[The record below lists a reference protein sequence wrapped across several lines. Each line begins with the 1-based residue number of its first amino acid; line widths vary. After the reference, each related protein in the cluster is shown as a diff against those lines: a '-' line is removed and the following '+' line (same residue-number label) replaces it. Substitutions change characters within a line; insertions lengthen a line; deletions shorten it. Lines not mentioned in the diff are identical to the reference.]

1 MKISETNIRCT
12 ESKEIVMKKYDRI
25 IVAVIVAFLIG
36 ICLMGSR
43 YRNHPNALEHR
54 EYRVSINRAK
64 HAVDAFEQEQ
74 NRAPKNLEE
83 LKQWAGDQEFP
94 ALIGLSAI
102 PADASRVERDD
113 FLQNE
118 SEDYVILATKSN
130 YYKLTY
136 QPGDTAVR
144 EIRKYFTEM
153 MIGIFVLVLVLL
165 GYIRQKILLPFH
177 QFSEIPYELAK
188 GNLTIPLQENKNR
201 FFGKY
206 IWGMDLLRENLEK
219 NKVRELALQKEKK
232 MLFLSLGHDVKT
244 PLSAIKLYAGAMSK
258 GLYQAEGK
266 EQEIAKNIKRN
277 VDVIERYLSE
287 MIQASREDFLDFEVN
302 NAEFYIQD
310 TLEKIREYYQ
320 DKMSVNQIDFS
331 MGEYQNCLLF
341 GDPNRFQEVLQ
352 NVIENAIK
360 YGDGRRIWLEVRR
373 EEEEYQI
380 ILYNTGCSLSKKE
393 LPHIFDSFYRGSNV
407 GERQGSGLGLYI
419 CRQLMHRMEGEITAE
434 ILEDTGERIMS
445 VHIIAHVG

>member
-1 MKISETNIRCT
+1 
-12 ESKEIVMKKYDRI
+12 MKKFDRI
-25 IVAVIVAFLIG
+25 MVGIIAAFLIG
-36 ICLMGSR
+36 IFWMGSR
-43 YRNHPNALEHR
+43 NRNDSNVWDHR
-54 EYRVSINRAK
+54 EYKVSINRAR
-64 HAVDAFEQEQ
+64 HALETFEQEQ

-83 LKQWAGDQEFP
+83 LRHWAGDQEFP
-94 ALIGLSAI
+94 ALTGLSAI
-102 PADASRVERDD
+102 SADASREERDD

-118 SEDYVILATKSN
+118 WEDYVILATKTN
-130 YYKLTY
+130 YYKITY
-136 QPGDTAVR
+136 QPGNTSIR
-144 EIRKYFTEM
+144 EIRKNFTGM
-153 MIGIFVLVLVLL
+153 MIGIFGLVLVLL
-165 GYIRQKILLPFH
+165 CYIRQKILLPFH

-188 GNLTIPLQENKNR
+188 GNLTIPLQENKSR

-206 IWGMDLLRENLEK
+206 IWGMDLLREHLEK
-219 NKVRELALQKEKK
+219 NKVRELAFQKEKK

-244 PLSAIKLYAGAMSK
+244 PLSAIKLYAGAISK

-266 EQEIAKNIKRN
+266 EQEIAENIKRN

-302 NAEFYIQD
+302 NAEFYIRD
-310 TLEKIREYYQ
+310 SLEKIREYYQ
-320 DKMSVNQIDFS
+320 DKMSLNQIDFS
-331 MGEYQNCLLF
+331 MGSYQNCLLY
-341 GDPNRFQEVLQ
+341 GDADRFQEVLQ

-373 EEEEYQI
+373 EGEEYQI
-380 ILYNTGCSLSKKE
+380 VLYNTGCSLSQKE

-434 ILEDTGERIMS
+434 ILEDAGECILS
-445 VHIIAHVG
+445 VHMIVHLA

>member
-1 MKISETNIRCT
+1 MSKTNIRCT
-12 ESKEIVMKKYDRI
+12 EGKGIVMKKYDRMML
-25 IVAVIVAFLIG
+25 AVIVAFLIG
-36 ICLMGSR
+36 ICWMGSR
-43 YRNHPNALEHR
+43 YRNHSSALEHR
-54 EYRVSINRAK
+54 EYQVSIHRAR
-64 HAVDAFEQEQ
+64 HAVEAFEQERS
-74 NRAPKNLEE
+74 RAPKNLGE
-83 LKQWAGDQEFP
+83 LRDWAGDREFP
-94 ALIGLSAI
+94 ALTGLSVI
-102 PADASRVERDD
+102 PADAGRRERDD
-113 FLQNE
+113 FLENE
-118 SEDYVILATKSN
+118 SGEYAILATKSN

-136 QPGDTAVR
+136 QPGNMAIL
-144 EIRKYFTEM
+144 EIRMYSTGM
-153 MIGIFVLVLVLL
+153 MIGIFLFVLVLL
-165 GYIRQKILLPFH
+165 CYIRQKILLPFH
-177 QFSEIPYELAK
+177 QFSEVPYELAK

-206 IWGMDLLRENLEK
+206 IWGMDLLREHLEQ
-219 NKVRELALQKEKK
+219 NKVRELDLQKEKK

-266 EQEIAKNIKRN
+266 EQEIAENIKRN

-302 NAEFYIQD
+302 NAEFYIRD
-310 TLEKIREYYQ
+310 TMEKVREYYQ
-320 DKMSVNQIDFS
+320 DKMSLNQIDFS
-331 MGEYQNCLLF
+331 VGVYPNCLLF
-341 GDPNRFQEVLQ
+341 GDADRFQEVLQ

-380 ILYNTGCSLSKKE
+380 ILFNTGCSLSKKE

-434 ILEDTGERIMS
+434 ILEDAGERMMS
-445 VHIIAHVG
+445 VHIIFHLG